1 MACLS
6 SFKEIVEA
14 AKASP
19 HEYRVQVSPAVW
31 GNEVNSIVYV
41 LLVEQSTDARIGQLG
56 RLRVWAR
63 QVGAFDNG
71 QASVDARLNEC
82 PRHIRGGII
91 KFLED
96 LKKETADI
104 KTALSADPAEAS
116 GVIEPPETLKDTTDN
131 TIDIAEMPDGK
142 TKLQQLYGVIV
153 NNINTLFAMAEM
165 DPSIEYSNSIQNAR

>member
-1 MACLS
+1 M
-6 SFKEIVEA
+6 VEA
-14 AKASP
+14 ANGSSYKYSM
-19 HEYRVQVSPAVW
+19 QVSPAEW
-31 GNEVNSIVYV
+31 SDEVKSTVHD
-41 LLVEQSTDARIGQLG
+41 LLVEQNTDARSEKLRRF
-56 RLRVWAR
+56 RLWAR

-104 KTALSADPAEAS
+104 KMALSADPAEAP
-116 GVIEPPETLKDTTDN
+116 GVIEPPETLKDKTDN

-142 TKLQQLYGVIV
+142 TRLQQLYGVIL